1 MCRESVLRVAIAARP
16 ARCDA
21 ISGAVTSR
29 CLPGQSCGRVHS
41 MHGRLHNGRCV
52 VLRRERGRTPGEQN
66 FGERPSEDRL
76 AWKREPKE
84 RRTKSEDVSPWLL
97 LVQDGLAKS
106 HCSQVTSKTDYCGFK
121 LWCAANVLGSSDKT
135 CHARARG
142 GQSWKP
148 SVVIVRRARDVVRGG
163 DGPDGGCGDSV
174 RGRQWGR
181 GLDSCGFDTGRGM
194 AGLEMG

>member
-1 MCRESVLRVAIAARP
+1 MRRYQRCRYIALPAWAKLWTSSQHARTAAQWPLRCATEGEGQDPWRAEFWREAIR
-16 ARCDA
+16 R
-21 ISGAVTSR
+21 SLGMEEGAE
-29 CLPGQSCGRVHS
+29 
-41 MHGRLHNGRCV
+41 N
-52 VLRRERGRTPGEQN
+52 
-66 FGERPSEDRL
+66 
-76 AWKREPKE
+76 E